1 MEQMIF
7 YLNYLNHEN
16 QFREF
21 DISFK
26 KKLNKNEKLFFQY
39 LLRIYSKLK
48 ENFLEIEKN
57 ELLEFLN
64 LKNDDELIKYL
75 DKFIN
80 LKIHYSFR
88 DFENTLYSGAFNILD
103 SYFVQKENVVI
114 ILSKEI
120 NLSFS
125 KNNFFNQIDLQTIFN
140 FEYQMSLKI
149 YLKLLETKQAEGI
162 LNFDLN
168 ELKQL
173 LEIEGAYERFYDFEK
188 KILNLIINDLNEFS
202 KYKISYTKI
211 KNGDFKS
218 ARVTGIEFQYVN
230 EILKKLNEE
239 ANELILSIK
248 DLITNFNIVYEEIR
262 KNLKKNN
269 YEYVANNI
277 LFAKENYENEFDS
290 FLIRSL
296 NENLYLKKLNE
307 RKHFTISKYVNKP
320 YKLYEELH
328 KLLSELHMEEVPVD
342 HLWVNSFTKKLFL
355 LRNGETSIFKN
366 DKMQIDVTYYE
377 KQESKI
383 DVFFFSE

>member
-1 MEQMIF
+1 MIF

-383 DVFFFSE
+383 DVCFFSE

>member
-1 MEQMIF
+1 MIF

-57 ELLEFLN
+57 ELLELLN

-269 YEYVANNI
+269 YEYVANSI